1 MWSVKTFAW
10 SVSGLK
16 ENLSIWENFE
26 TRNKAKHLFFSL
38 TSKKLS
44 HYFAFSIFLHKFAN
58 VYHVRNLIGRCRGG
72 SPPNAE
78 CVPCGRP
85 PMQKSAEGGDE
96 LLMRS
101 GLTVGSI
108 YMMKAFTWRFVLDTL
123 KSGKFLLSSKNM
135 ATVDVHRCV
144 ITKASGVPYNYL

>member
-1 MWSVKTFAW
+1 MWSDGKFIDLRESWDTQQSKTF
-10 SVSGLK
+10 
-16 ENLSIWENFE
+16 
-26 TRNKAKHLFFSL
+26 FFSL
-38 TSKKLS
+38 ASKKLS

-58 VYHVRNLIGRCRGG
+58 VNHVRNLIGWCRVWPYAERRVRPLWP
-72 SPPNAE
+72 SANAE
-78 CVPCGRP
+78 ARRGW
-85 PMQKSAEGGDE
+85 EE

-101 GLTVGSI
+101 GLTVGNI